1 MGYKGGPSPK
11 YQWKIGHK
19 RNTRHG
25 DLFDDVE
32 IGLKK
37 IFHATQVTLRTYLEG
52 PLYTR
57 A

>member
-37 IFHATQVTLRTYLEG
+37 IFNATQVTLRTYV
-52 PLYTR
+52 PRR
-57 A
+57 ATLH